1 MMPPTRKPMTQFLSS
16 FAALVCCGVMLCGTT
31 TGTARAQAPAADKN
45 ESAKKQP
52 PQFSASAIQIERAE
66 RNEETVLPEEFRVA
80 AYENTVE
87 RVSDTK
93 IFKQVFRSGDGRAK
107 GVSDL
112 VTLRFKPKE
121 FQKGSEA
128 KRGATTVK
136 GWTKLVV
143 TATITDASGKVL
155 VEQDLTGKVR
165 FIGGNLDATNDLAK
179 QAAKLIKDNFKPA
192 A

>member
-1 MMPPTRKPMTQFLSS
+1 VKPSTRNRLTQFLFC
-16 FAALVCCGVMLCGTT
+16 FAVLVCCGAMLSGAT
-31 TGTARAQAPAADKN
+31 TGTAWARAQAADKS
-45 ESAKKQP
+45 EAAKNQP
-52 PQFSASAIQIERAE
+52 PQFSASAMLIERGE
-66 RNEETVLPEEFRVA
+66 RSDETVLPEEFRVA
-80 AYENTVE
+80 AYENTFE
-87 RVSDTK
+87 KISDTK
-93 IFKQVFRSGDGRAK
+93 IFKQVFRSGDSRAK
-107 GVSDL
+107 SVSDL

-128 KRGATTVK
+128 ERGATTIK
-136 GWTKLVV
+136 GWTKLIV

-179 QAAKLIKDNFKPA
+179 QAAKLIKENFKPA